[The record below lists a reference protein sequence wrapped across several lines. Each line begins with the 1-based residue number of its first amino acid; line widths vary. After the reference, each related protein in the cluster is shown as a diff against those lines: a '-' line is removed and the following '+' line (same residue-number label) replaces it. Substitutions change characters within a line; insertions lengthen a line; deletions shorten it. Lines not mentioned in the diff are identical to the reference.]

1 MDIYS
6 FLTFKFVIEK
16 EPQHRSN

>member
-6 FLTFKFVIEK
+6 FLTFKFVIEN